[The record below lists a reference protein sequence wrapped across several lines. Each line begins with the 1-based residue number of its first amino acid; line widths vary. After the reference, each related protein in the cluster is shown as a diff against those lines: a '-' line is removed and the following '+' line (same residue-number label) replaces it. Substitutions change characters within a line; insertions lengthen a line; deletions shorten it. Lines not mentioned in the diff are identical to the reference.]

1 MNNNTYYSK
10 RKLQERLGDALRK
23 HRIALGKTQLAI
35 ALEIGKSEKTCQR
48 WESTG
53 KGLTDIFDILH
64 LFEVL
69 KIPTGEIVTLLGLPP
84 LSQKDVEILYQ
95 DEAIQNEIKSSGIYR
110 YLRDHCAEL
119 DDITIEK
126 LVDVITEERL
136 KRRRYK

>member
-1 MNNNTYYSK
+1 MDNTYYSK
-10 RKLQERLGDALRK
+10 RKLQKRLGDAQRK
-23 HRIALGKTQLAI
+23 HRSLLGKTQFAI
-35 ALEIGKSEKTCQR
+35 ALEIEKTEKTYQR

-53 KGLTDIFDILH
+53 KGLTDIFDILR
-64 LFEVL
+64 LFEIL
-69 KIPTGEIVTLLGLPP
+69 NISTGEIIALLGLPP

-119 DDITIEK
+119 NDITVEK
-126 LVDVITEERL
+126 LVDIITEERL